1 MRRESGLPSTLEITL
16 ITGEGLFSSVYS
28 GMLNEIGLLS
38 SLEITLIAG
47 EWLIS
52 SV

>member
-1 MRRESGLPSTLEITL
+1 MRNEMALLSSLEITL
-16 ITGEGLFSSVYS
+16 IAGERLFSCVYS

-38 SLEITLIAG
+38 SLIITLITG
-47 EWLIS
+47 EGLFS